1 MKISYNWLKTLI
13 DIDLTPQQIDEY
25 LTSSGLEVEGI
36 EAFESVKGGLKGI
49 VVGEVVEKEK
59 HPDADKLSI
68 TKVNVGG
75 PELLNIVC
83 GAPNV
88 AAGQKVLVATVGA
101 KLFPTTGEPFE
112 IKKSK
117 IRGAVSEGMICA
129 EDEIG
134 LGTSHAGIMILDSSA
149 TPGTPAA
156 DFLKLETDAV
166 LEIGLTPNRA
176 DAASHYGVARDLAA
190 ILNCKN
196 NTNTYEAKLHN
207 IFELPEA
214 SNINKVDIT
223 IENTDACKRY
233 SGIVISGITVKPS
246 PDWLKN
252 YLLAIGLRPINNIVD
267 ITNFV
272 LHDLGQPLHAF
283 DLEKIKGNK
292 IVVKTG
298 LENTKFK
305 TLDGVER
312 TLQSND
318 LMICNESE
326 PMCMAGVFGGLD
338 SGVSESTTAI
348 FLEAAYFNPAFVR
361 KTSKQHGLKTDS
373 SFRFERGTD
382 PEMTITALKRA
393 AALIFECAGGLLS
406 MDIVDH
412 YPEKLEPFKVAF
424 SYTNCQQL
432 IGKEIDRATIKHI
445 ILSLGITI
453 AQEGND
459 GLLLSVPQYKTDVTR
474 EADVIEEV
482 MRIYGYNNVEEST
495 QIKFSASYADREK
508 VTATDNTVAN
518 LLVGFGYSEMMG
530 LSLTKES
537 YYAEGTPLVKILNP
551 LSSDLNVMR
560 NTMLFG
566 GLESLAYNIN
576 RKQADLKLFEFGKTY
591 EKTENA
597 VPIAIGIKYAETK
610 HLTLF
615 VTGRKYAENP
625 YGENNKVDFAYIKS
639 CIESILNKL
648 SIKFKINELSDANFT
663 YGLSFAQKNKHLVS
677 FGLVDKAICK
687 KMDVNAEVFYADF
700 NWDNVLSLVGK
711 TKLEFTEIPKFP
723 AVRRDLAL
731 LLDKKITYKELE
743 ELAYSAERKLLKS
756 VNLFDIYEGDKLEAG
771 KKSYAVSFMLQDEE
785 ATLNDKQIDNV
796 MQKLIKTYTE
806 KLGAVLR

>member
-13 DIDLTPQQIDEY
+13 DTDLTPEQMDEH

-36 EAFESVKGGLKGI
+36 EAFETIRGGLKGI
-49 VVGEVVEKEK
+49 VIGEVIEKEK
-59 HPDADKLSI
+59 HPDADKLSV

-88 AAGQKVLVATVGA
+88 AAGQKVLVAMIGA
-101 KLFPTTGEPFE
+101 KLYPTTGEPFE

-134 LGTSHAGIMILDSSA
+134 LGNSHDGILILPDHA
-149 TPGTPAA
+149 VVGTPAA
-156 DFLKLETDAV
+156 EFFKLENDYV

-196 NTNTYEAKLHN
+196 NTNTFEAKLHN

-214 SNINKVDIT
+214 SNINKVDIS

-233 SGIVISGITVKPS
+233 SGLVISGVTIKPS

-283 DLEKIKGNK
+283 DLNKITGNK

-298 LENTKFK
+298 LEGTKFK

-312 TLQSND
+312 TLYAND
-318 LMICNESE
+318 LMICNANE
-326 PMCMAGVFGGLD
+326 PMCIGGVFGGQD
-338 SGVSESTTAI
+338 SGVSDNTTAI
-348 FLEAAYFNPAFVR
+348 FLEAAYFNPAYVR

-393 AALIFECAGGLLS
+393 AALIFEFAGGVLS
-406 MDIVDH
+406 MDIVDI
-412 YPEKLEPFKVAF
+412 YPEKLEPFQVAF
-424 SYTNCQQL
+424 SYHNCQDL
-432 IGKEIDRATIKHI
+432 IGKEIDKNTIKHI
-445 ILSLGITI
+445 ITSLGITI
-453 AQEGND
+453 TKEGND

-482 MRIYGYNNVEEST
+482 MRIYGYNNVEESS

-508 VTATDNTVAN
+508 VTATDNTTAN
-518 LLVGFGYSEMMG
+518 LLIGFGYNEMMG

-537 YYAEGTPLVKILNP
+537 YYPEGTPLVKILNP
-551 LSSDLNVMR
+551 LSTDLNVMR
-560 NTMLFG
+560 NSMLFG
-566 GLESLAYNIN
+566 GLEALAYNIN

-591 EKTENA
+591 EKTDNESF
-597 VPIAIGIKYAETK
+597 KYSETK

-615 VTGRKYAENP
+615 VTGRKYPENP
-625 YGENNKVDFAYIKS
+625 YGENNKVDFAFLKAS
-639 CIESILNKL
+639 VESILNKL
-648 SIKFKINELSDANFT
+648 SIKFKISELSDSNFS
-663 YGLSFAQKNKHLVS
+663 YGLSYSQKNKHLVS
-677 FGLVDKAICK
+677 FGLVDKSICK
-687 KMDVNAEVFYADF
+687 KLDVNTEVFYADF

-731 LLDKKITYKELE
+731 LLDKKVTYKELE
-743 ELAYSAERKLLKS
+743 ELAFSAERKLLKD

-806 KLGAVLR
+806 KLGATLR

>member
-13 DIDLTPQQIDEY
+13 NTQLTPEQMDEH

-36 EAFESVKGGLKGI
+36 EAFETVKGGLKGI
-49 VVGEVVEKEK
+49 VVGEVIEKEK

-68 TKVNVGG
+68 TKVNVGAD
-75 PELLNIVC
+75 ELLNIVC

-88 AAGQKVLVATVGA
+88 AAGQKVLVAMIGA
-101 KLFPTTGEPFE
+101 KLYPTTGEPFE

-117 IRGAVSEGMICA
+117 IRGAASEGMICA

-134 LGTSHAGIMILDSSA
+134 LGNSHDGIMILPDHA
-149 TPGTPAA
+149 TVGTPAA
-156 DFLKLETDAV
+156 EFFKLENDYV

-176 DAASHYGVARDLAA
+176 DATSHYGVARDLAA

-223 IENTDACKRY
+223 IENTEACKRY
-233 SGIVISGITVKPS
+233 SGLVISGITIKPS

-283 DLEKIKGNK
+283 DLNKITDNK

-298 LENTKFK
+298 LEGVKFK
-305 TLDGVER
+305 TLDGTER
-312 TLQSND
+312 TLLTND
-318 LMICNESE
+318 LMICNSHE

-338 SGVSESTTAI
+338 SGVNNDTTAI
-348 FLEAAYFNPAFVR
+348 FLEAAYFNPAYVR

-393 AALIFECAGGLLS
+393 AALIFECAGGVLS
-406 MDIVDH
+406 MDIVDI
-412 YPEKLEPFKVAF
+412 YPEKLEPFQVDF
-424 SYTNCQQL
+424 SYHNCQSL
-432 IGKEIDRATIKHI
+432 IGKDIDKNTIKHI
-445 ILSLGITI
+445 ITSLGITI
-453 AQEGND
+453 TKEGND

-508 VTATDNTVAN
+508 VTATDNTTAN
-518 LLVGFGYSEMMG
+518 LLIGFGYNEMMG

-537 YYAEGTPLVKILNP
+537 YYPEGTPL
-551 LSSDLNVMR
+551 
-560 NTMLFG
+560 
-566 GLESLAYNIN
+566 
-576 RKQADLKLFEFGKTY
+576 
-591 EKTENA
+591 
-597 VPIAIGIKYAETK
+597 
-610 HLTLF
+610 
-615 VTGRKYAENP
+615 
-625 YGENNKVDFAYIKS
+625 
-639 CIESILNKL
+639 
-648 SIKFKINELSDANFT
+648 
-663 YGLSFAQKNKHLVS
+663 
-677 FGLVDKAICK
+677 
-687 KMDVNAEVFYADF
+687 
-700 NWDNVLSLVGK
+700 DNVIVVAK
-711 TKLEFTEIPKFP
+711 
-723 AVRRDLAL
+723 V
-731 LLDKKITYKELE
+731 
-743 ELAYSAERKLLKS
+743 
-756 VNLFDIYEGDKLEAG
+756 
-771 KKSYAVSFMLQDEE
+771 
-785 ATLNDKQIDNV
+785 
-796 MQKLIKTYTE
+796 
-806 KLGAVLR
+806 